1 MNELDTLIV
10 NVRADTAGFSRDVG
24 SMRADLEGPLGSGV
38 DAAERRIETA
48 LSKAITSGRVGFAD
62 LGKIALA
69 TLAEIAASAV
79 KADLGALFGGGS
91 SGGNGGGLLSSL
103 AGVASS
109 LFGGSPGR
117 ATGGPVTGGRP
128 YMVGE
133 RGPELFVPTS
143 AGSIQP
149 ASAGGERGP
158 VNITVNVA
166 AAGGSDD
173 VFMQRTGAQ
182 VARAVRQSLDRAAG

>member
-1 MNELDTLIV
+1 MDELDTLLV
-10 NVRADTAGFSRDVG
+10 SVRADTAGFSRDVG
-24 SMRADLEGPLGSGV
+24 AMRADLEGPLGSGV
-38 DAAERRIETA
+38 DAAGRRIDTA
-48 LSKAITSGRVGFAD
+48 LSKAITSGRLGFAD
-62 LGKIALA
+62 LGKIALS

-79 KADLGALFGGGS
+79 KADLGSLFGGGPN
-91 SGGNGGGLLSSL
+91 GGSGGGLLSSL

-149 ASAGGERGP
+149 AGQGGRGP
-158 VNITVNVA
+158 VSITVNVA
-166 AAGGSDD
+166 AATGSDN

-182 VARAVRQSLDRAAG
+182 VARAVRQSLDRADG

>member
-1 MNELDTLIV
+1 
-10 NVRADTAGFSRDVG
+10 
-24 SMRADLEGPLGSGV
+24 MRADLEGPLGSGV
-38 DAAERRIETA
+38 DAAGRRIETA
-48 LSKAITSGRVGFAD
+48 LSKAITSGRLGFAD

-79 KADLGALFGGGS
+79 KADLGSLFGGGS
-91 SGGNGGGLLSSL
+91 NGGSGGGLLSSL

-133 RGPELFVPTS
+133 RGPELFVPTTS
-143 AGSIQP
+143 GS
-149 ASAGGERGP
+149 
-158 VNITVNVA
+158 VM
-166 AAGGSDD
+166 AAGGGGARD
-173 VFMQRTGAQ
+173 VRVAITVQGGGDAPAALQRSSRQ
-182 VARAVRQSLDRAAG
+182 VARAVKAALEG